1 MNSELKAVV
10 SPKFGAEKLESPSDV
25 DLIDVYEDIWQGYVF
40 DQAKRLL
47 ECPHGDLSAMMLLG
61 PYFEAAWIYATGES
75 SDRRSKDFFVN
86 GFLRV
91 FRSSPD
97 SEHGPEA
104 KTVAEAIYKHLRCSL
119 AHTGMVSFKVNYSR
133 MGSRAFFVTYP
144 KKPDGSLNFEATP
157 RSIVVNPVRLL
168 QGAELH
174 FTKHVEILRSGS
186 NAAVL
191 DSFRN
196 AATKLWGLGE
206 PDNIIGMTEDEYL
219 GRA

>member
-1 MNSELKAVV
+1 
-10 SPKFGAEKLESPSDV
+10 
-25 DLIDVYEDIWQGYVF
+25 
-40 DQAKRLL
+40 
-47 ECPHGDLSAMMLLG
+47 
-61 PYFEAAWIYATGES
+61 
-75 SDRRSKDFFVN
+75 
-86 GFLRV
+86 
-91 FRSSPD
+91 
-97 SEHGPEA
+97 
-104 KTVAEAIYKHLRCSL
+104 
-119 AHTGMVSFKVNYSR
+119 MVSFKVNYSR

-144 KKPDGSLNFEATP
+144 KNPDGSLNFEATP

-186 NAAVL
+186 NATVL

-219 GRA
+219 MRKFGYIPRFEAFEE